1 MTTKYQH
8 GTIEKHKRGTD
19 KPQSQNVGE
28 DILEWNENDYKILAR
43 YDRKT
48 QKRH

>member
-1 MTTKYQH
+1 MK
-8 GTIEKHKRGTD
+8 KHKKGTD
-19 KPQSQNVGE
+19 KPQKKEGK
-28 DILEWNENDYKILAR
+28 DILKWNENDYKILAR